1 MNYSKDYK
9 NYFKEDGFMAVLRG
23 HSYEI
28 FCDSLQEG
36 LWFKR
41 LNICFSDAKL
51 AVIPNSLRE
60 QRTHGLERVLQYD
73 RPDIILKDNGNVI
86 FVLERTVEVP
96 SGHNVGQR
104 FGRLVAAAKER
115 IPVVYFGP
123 YMAYKHGGVT
133 AGPRYMNLRLFYS
146 LKNIADYYNTAV
158 TTINWPVNQNCEV
171 LKTPLKD
178 ERLVEYLELFMDY
191 YNAHGSI
198 GLTEHIKNS
207 SFQKKQYHEQE
218 MFAENEV
225 KKPEQYN
232 TPPDSVKI
240 MPVSQFE
247 RIYCILPYHDNCI
260 RHIELYHVG
269 MTYIRSDP
277 YAGMAAL
284 YHYLYGRHDVVQI
297 LHFPNIPYD
306 AWRELRKTTKTYRM
320 YKEFSYAILF
330 KDQLVMNIDL

>member
-1 MNYSKDYK
+1 
-9 NYFKEDGFMAVLRG
+9 MAIRN

-41 LNICFSDAKL
+41 LNDCFSEAEL
-51 AVIPNSLRE
+51 VVIPNSQRE
-60 QRTHGLERVLQYD
+60 QRLYGIEHVLQYD
-73 RPDIILKDNGNVI
+73 RPDIILRDNGNVI

-123 YMAYKHGGVT
+123 YMAYKHGGAT

-146 LKNIADYYNTAV
+146 LKNVANYFNTAV
-158 TTINWPVNQNCEV
+158 TTINWPVDQNCEV

-178 ERLVEYLELFMDY
+178 ARLIEYLDLFMRY
-191 YNAHGSI
+191 YNANGSL
-198 GLTEHIKNS
+198 GLTEYIKES
-207 SFQKKQYHEQE
+207 DFQAEQYIEQE

-225 KKPEQYN
+225 QNPEQYD
-232 TPPDSVKI
+232 TPPDSVEI
-240 MPVSQFE
+240 MPVAQFE
-247 RIYCILPYHDNCI
+247 RRYARLLYRDTNI
-260 RHIELYHVG
+260 RYIELYHVG

-284 YHYLYGRHDVVQI
+284 YHYLYGSDAVVQI
-297 LHFPNIPYD
+297 LHFPNIQFD
-306 AWRELRKTTKTYRM
+306 EWCKLRKTTKTYRM
-320 YKEFSYAILF
+320 FKDFSYAILF
-330 KDQLVMNIDL
+330 NDQLVMNEGL